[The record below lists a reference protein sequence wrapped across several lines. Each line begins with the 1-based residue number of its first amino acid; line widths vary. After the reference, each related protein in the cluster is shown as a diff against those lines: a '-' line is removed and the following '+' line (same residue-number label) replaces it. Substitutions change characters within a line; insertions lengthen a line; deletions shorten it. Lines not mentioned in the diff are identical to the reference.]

1 MGMVFSLI
9 ILVITIPAY
18 GVSPTKDP
26 IDYVTTTD
34 DSMIECRS
42 DQTLVFSNVH
52 KSYFCLDNTSVIEW
66 VELGLVEIVG
76 NKTISVSPE
85 IDSAE
90 CKGGFLPIFRYQFE
104 GIICTPEET
113 ANLWAELGIAE
124 IMQVSNKSAVCG
136 ENMVMVIRNNE
147 SSKSSNK
154 VVCVTVDTAERWIA
168 SGMASLVGFE
178 AVEKVSI
185 EKPEM
190 IEEIMIEE
198 MIEEEIMIEEM
209 IEEMVEKEMIEE
221 EIPEI
226 TIQDVLQ
233 IEKTGMSEIQFES
246 AMTEIYNFYM
256 VSNTESV
263 DMASTGTTSVWCNSG
278 DFVISG
284 GFSVLGNGADVE
296 IFGDKPLKDGD
307 SFGWQIWALNESDS
321 EADVTAYAFCAAF

>member
-1 MGMVFSLI
+1 MVFSLI

-34 DSMIECRS
+34 DSMIECKS

-52 KSYFCLDNTSVIEW
+52 KNYFCLDNFTVIEW

-76 NKTISVSPE
+76 NKTIPTSSE

-90 CKGGFLPIFRYQFE
+90 CKDGFLPIFRYEFE
-104 GIICTPEET
+104 GIICTPEVT
-113 ANLWAELGIAE
+113 ANLWAELGIAT
-124 IMQVSNKSAVCG
+124 IMKVSTDKPIGCG
-136 ENMVMVIRNNE
+136 ANMVMVIRNNE
-147 SSKSSNK
+147 ISQSSNK

-168 SGMASLVGFE
+168 SGTASLVGFE
-178 AVEKVSI
+178 AVEEVTI
-185 EKPEM
+185 EEPEM
-190 IEEIMIEE
+190 IE
-198 MIEEEIMIEEM
+198 
-209 IEEMVEKEMIEE
+209 EMIEE

-226 TIQDVLQ
+226 TIPDVLQ

-263 DMASTGTTSVWCNSG
+263 DMTSAGTTSVWCTSG

-284 GFSVLGNGADVE
+284 GFSVLGNGEDVE
-296 IFGDKPLKDGD
+296 IFGDKPIKDGD

-321 EADVTAYAFCAAF
+321 EANVTAYAFCAAF

>member
-1 MGMVFSLI
+1 MVFSLI

-34 DSMIECRS
+34 DSMIECKS

-52 KSYFCLDNTSVIEW
+52 KSYFCLDTVRVIEW
-66 VELGLVEIVG
+66 VELGIVEIVE
-76 NKTISVSPE
+76 NKTISTSSE

-90 CKGGFLPIFRYQFE
+90 CKEGYLPIFRHEFE
-104 GIICTPEET
+104 GIICTPEVT

-178 AVEKVSI
+178 AVEKVA
-185 EKPEM
+185 
-190 IEEIMIEE
+190 IEEP
-198 MIEEEIMIEEM
+198 EM
-209 IEEMVEKEMIEE
+209 IEEMVEE

-226 TIQDVLQ
+226 TIQDVVQ

-263 DMASTGTTSVWCNSG
+263 DMTSTGTISVWCNSG

-296 IFGDKPLKDGD
+296 IFGDKPIKNGA
-307 SFGWQIWALNESDS
+307 FGWQIWALNESDS
-321 EADVTAYAFCAAF
+321 DADVTAYAFCAAF

>member
-34 DSMIECRS
+34 DSMIECKS

-52 KSYFCLDNTSVIEW
+52 KSYFCLDNVRVIEW

-76 NKTISVSPE
+76 NKTISTSSE

-90 CKGGFLPIFRYQFE
+90 CKEGYLPIFRHEFE
-104 GIICTPEET
+104 GIICTPEVT

-178 AVEKVSI
+178 AVEKIS
-185 EKPEM
+185 
-190 IEEIMIEE
+190 IEE

-233 IEKTGMSEIQFES
+233 IEKTGISEIQFES

>member
-1 MGMVFSLI
+1 L
-9 ILVITIPAY
+9 
-18 GVSPTKDP
+18 K
-26 IDYVTTTD
+26 
-34 DSMIECRS
+34 
-42 DQTLVFSNVH
+42 
-52 KSYFCLDNTSVIEW
+52 
-66 VELGLVEIVG
+66 G
-76 NKTISVSPE
+76 NKTISTSSE

-90 CKGGFLPIFRYQFE
+90 CKEGYLPIFRHEFE
-104 GIICTPEET
+104 GIICTPEVT

-178 AVEKVSI
+178 AVEKISI
-185 EKPEM
+185 EE
-190 IEEIMIEE
+190 IIEEEIMIEE
-198 MIEEEIMIEEM
+198 IIEEEIMIEEM

-226 TIQDVLQ
+226 IIQDVLQ
-233 IEKTGMSEIQFES
+233 IEKTGISEIQFES

-263 DMASTGTTSVWCNSG
+263 DMASTGITSVWCNSG